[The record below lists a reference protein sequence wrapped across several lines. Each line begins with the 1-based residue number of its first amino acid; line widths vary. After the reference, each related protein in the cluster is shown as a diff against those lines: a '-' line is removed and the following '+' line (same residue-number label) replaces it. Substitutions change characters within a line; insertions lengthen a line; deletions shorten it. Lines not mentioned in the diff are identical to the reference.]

1 MPRIEQ
7 VVAVWGLAVSWVD
20 LGDCDIIMFVSL
32 LLCCLC
38 RLGCVGYL
46 LERDRCVLEIRTTTA
61 EQNTA
66 DTMRTVR
73 NIADKCGQM
82 RKIADKSR
90 TNANMR
96 GNKTFDWKGKI
107 VYLLVT
113 LDTTKKIQS
122 CMIDTYVIPKYT

>member
-7 VVAVWGLAVSWVD
+7 VVAVWGLAGSWVD

-46 LERDRCVLEIRTTTA
+46 LERDRCVLEIRTTA
-61 EQNTA
+61 EQNT

-73 NIADKCGQM
+73 NIADKCGQI

-90 TNANMR
+90 TNNANMR
-96 GNKTFDWKGKI
+96 E
-107 VYLLVT
+107 
-113 LDTTKKIQS
+113 
-122 CMIDTYVIPKYT
+122 